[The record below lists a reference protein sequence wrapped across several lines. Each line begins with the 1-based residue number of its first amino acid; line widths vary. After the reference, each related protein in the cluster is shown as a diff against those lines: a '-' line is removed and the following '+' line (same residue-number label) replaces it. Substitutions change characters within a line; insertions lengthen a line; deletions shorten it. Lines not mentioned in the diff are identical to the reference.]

1 MLKKKLYLF
10 IEHAIYVI
18 QYNEECL
25 ETLHHIGPIRFIN
38 TVKILNPLRLVT
50 FAQVTLPYGVHR
62 AWCILETGNID
73 AFPETV
79 TSRPFQKYILNPMYK
94 ILDC

>member
-38 TVKILNPLRLVT
+38 TKSVNNVNLTLVT
-50 FAQVTLPYGVHR
+50 FAQVTLPYRVHR
-62 AWCILETGNID
+62 AWSILETGNIH

-79 TSRPFQKYILNPMYK
+79 TSRPYQKYILNRQCIK
-94 ILDC
+94 S